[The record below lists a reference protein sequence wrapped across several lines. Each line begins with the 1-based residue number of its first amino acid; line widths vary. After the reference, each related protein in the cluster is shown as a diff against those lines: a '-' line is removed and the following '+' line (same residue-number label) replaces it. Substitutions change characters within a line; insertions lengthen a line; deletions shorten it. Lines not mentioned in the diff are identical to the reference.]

1 MKIVSV
7 INYKGG
13 VGKTTLT
20 ANLAAELAYQG
31 KRVLLLDMDAQCSLT
46 FSFILPDEWKSK
58 LSGDGTPG
66 SDRTIKSWFDG
77 IGDDDM
83 KTPSLE
89 DLILSNLKVASFLRD
104 NGGRIDLIPSHLG
117 LINVDLDLAYMLTG
131 VPPGRVERQRTK
143 VYGLLRSHLGRY
155 VEKAKYDVVLIDC
168 PPNFNIVTKNAIM
181 ASDGILIPAKPDY
194 LSTLGI
200 DYLVRHYG
208 NLVDEFNTGSRSAA
222 IQPEILGVVF
232 TMIQIYRGQPIRAQ
246 RDYMRPPSNVHVLS
260 STIRENKTIFADAP
274 EDGIPVVLHRYS
286 SGTYAKIVSEIEALA
301 TEFCRRAGV
310 I

>member
-131 VPPGRVERQRTK
+131 VPPGRVDRQRTK

-181 ASDGILIPAKPDY
+181 ASDGILTFPRQFERTRQS
-194 LSTLGI
+194 LLTLPKMGFPLYCI
-200 DYLVRHYG
+200 VTAAGRMPRLFQKSKH
-208 NLVDEFNTGSRSAA
+208 SPRSSVEE
-222 IQPEILGVVF
+222 QV
-232 TMIQIYRGQPIRAQ
+232 
-246 RDYMRPPSNVHVLS
+246 
-260 STIRENKTIFADAP
+260 
-274 EDGIPVVLHRYS
+274 
-286 SGTYAKIVSEIEALA
+286 
-301 TEFCRRAGV
+301 
-310 I
+310 